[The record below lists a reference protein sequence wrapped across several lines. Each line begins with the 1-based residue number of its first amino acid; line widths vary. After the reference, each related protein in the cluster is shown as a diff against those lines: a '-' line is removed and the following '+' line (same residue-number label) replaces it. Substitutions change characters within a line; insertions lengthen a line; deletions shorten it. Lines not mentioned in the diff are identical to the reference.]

1 MIRFELPAF
10 ELSKKKKRLRLLLFL
25 FGICLLICTIFF
37 SSRGFLRENFTFIFF
52 GGYFV
57 INYLLGYLQLK
68 HKKQMPFVE
77 IDDQQIRWNNYEAEN
92 NKDISSTPVILNW
105 SAIKWVKLLHNNK
118 LVFFEASSFDSQLW
132 LHHYPA
138 EEQQIIIDTV
148 KAYAERFSLRWV
160 EEQKE
165 AAIA

>member
-1 MIRFELPAF
+1 MIRFERTPV
-10 ELSKKKKRLRLLLFL
+10 ELSKKKKLWRLFVFL
-25 FGICLLICTIFF
+25 YGICLLIFVIFF
-37 SSRGFLRENFTFIFF
+37 SSRGFLRDFF
-52 GGYFV
+52 SIILSGYF
-57 INYLLGYLQLK
+57 ISTYFPFPP
-68 HKKQMPFVE
+68 KKIMPFVE

-92 NKDISSTPVILNW
+92 NKDISSTPVVLNW
-105 SAIKWVKLLHNNK
+105 SAIKWIKLLHNNK

-138 EEQQIIIDTV
+138 DQQQKIIDTV

-165 AAIA
+165 AAVA

>member
-1 MIRFELPAF
+1 MIRFERPPV
-10 ELSKKKKRLRLLLFL
+10 ELSKKKKRLRLLPFL
-25 FGICLLICTIFF
+25 FGISLLVYSIFF

-57 INYLLGYLQLK
+57 INYVLGYLPLK
-68 HKKQMPFVE
+68 YKKQMPFVE

-92 NKDISSTPVILNW
+92 NKDISSTPVVLNW
-105 SAIKWVKLLHNNK
+105 SAIKWIKLLHNNK

-138 EEQQIIIDTV
+138 DQQQIIIDTIKV
-148 KAYAERFSLRWV
+148 YAERFSLRWV

-165 AAIA
+165 SAIS